1 MTQTT
6 KTNEWPFEMIQH
18 GSIVTVTPNT
28 EEAAGWFNAH
38 VDLDF
43 NGEAEVER
51 PFFIEP
57 RCAQAIFDGYYSH
70 SEEDCDYC

>member
-6 KTNEWPFEMIQH
+6 TEQHQFSMIQH

-28 EEAAGWFNAH
+28 EEAADWFNSH

-43 NGEAEVER
+43 NGEAQAGR
-51 PFFIEP
+51 PFYVEP
-57 RCAQAIFDGYYSH
+57 RYAQAIFDGYYNH
-70 SEEDCDYC
+70 NDEDCDYC